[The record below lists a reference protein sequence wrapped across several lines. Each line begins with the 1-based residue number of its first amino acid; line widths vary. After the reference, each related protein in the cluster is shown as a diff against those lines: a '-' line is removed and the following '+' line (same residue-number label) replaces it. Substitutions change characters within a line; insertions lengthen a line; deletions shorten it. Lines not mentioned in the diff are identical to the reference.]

1 MAPETLTPDSKQ
13 AEKEYLRRSGGGQWE
28 LLKPFPPM
36 GQTATEEHSQ
46 HLLDFAVLLR
56 VLAPKPSDLVLDL
69 GAGSCWVSDWLR
81 RCGFA
86 TVAVDIAFDMLQLGS
101 RRFGSARG
109 LVVGD
114 MERLPFADRSFDK
127 ACCLN
132 AFHHIPDS
140 ARALREIR
148 RVLKPNGV
156 VFFSE
161 PGVGHSSQPGSLA
174 ASRNYGVLEKE
185 VLIDQ
190 FMDECVAAGFADVRL
205 HPITN
210 VMPLFVLNRHE
221 WRNWTRY
228 SASKRPRRAMEKMW
242 RSVLELFGLRKGDL
256 LFEEAFA
263 IRLAR
268 ELEPIVETHPI
279 MTAHCSR
286 WVRPAQVVDN
296 VAIEVVD
303 APARARAASTVQV
316 RVRLTN
322 AGSTTWNEASGEVR
336 LGVQLANAENHVI
349 DRDYVRHPLPEFVR
363 PGQQCEVEVPISLP
377 HSSGSCRLKFDLVR
391 EGVHWF
397 ERAGS
402 EPKVHDIELIS

>member
-1 MAPETLTPDSKQ
+1 MQSERLSPDSKQ

-28 LLKPFPPM
+28 LLKPFPPA

-81 RCGFA
+81 KCGFA

-101 RRFGSARG
+101 RRFESAKG

-132 AFHHIPDS
+132 AFHHVPDS
-140 ARALREIR
+140 TGALREIR

-161 PGVGHSSQPGSLA
+161 PGAGHSSQPGSVA

-190 FMDECVAAGFADVRL
+190 FMDECLAAGFADVRL

-210 VMPLFVLNRHE
+210 VMPLFVLDRTE
-221 WRNWTRY
+221 WRQWTRY
-228 SASKRPRRAMEKMW
+228 AASKRPFRAMEKMW
-242 RSVLELFGLRKGDL
+242 RSVLELFGLGKGHI

-279 MTAHCSR
+279 MTAHCSPF
-286 WVRPAQVVDN
+286 VRPERVVDLA
-296 VAIEVVD
+296 AIELVD
-303 APARARAASTVQV
+303 APPRARAASTMLMRV
-316 RVRLTN
+316 RVTN
-322 AGSTTWNEASGEVR
+322 TGSTTWNEASGEVR

-349 DRDYVRHPLPEFVR
+349 DRDYVRHPLPDSVR
-363 PGQQCEVEVPISLP
+363 PGQRCEVEVPISLP
-377 HSSGSCRLKFDLVR
+377 ASSGSCRLKFDLVR
-391 EGVHWF
+391 EGVRWF
-397 ERAGS
+397 ESAGS
-402 EPKVHDIELIS
+402 EPKAHDIELIT